1 MSRTIP
7 VEDLPI
13 FTFAT
18 PPDPA
23 FDYSEGAVLLVQ
35 KPKKWTSFDVVE
47 VIRDLT
53 GAKTGHA
60 GTLDP
65 MAEGLLIVCCGKATK
80 SIKFFQ
86 QRDKHYYAEVTFGG
100 STPSYD
106 AEMEIDE
113 EAPYEHIESDQ
124 IQKVL
129 QEEFTGDIKQY
140 PPVYSAIK
148 QKGKKLYEMAREGKD
163 VTVYPRIVSIHEIDL
178 LAYEPPVAKL
188 QIRCG
193 GGTYIRSVAHDLGK
207 ALQSR
212 AYLSK
217 LTRTAIGEFTNE
229 QALTIDQFKEAFIQD
244 G

>member
-1 MSRTIP
+1 MSRKIP

-13 FTFAT
+13 YTLDHL
-18 PPDPA
+18 PDPT
-23 FDYSEGAVLLVQ
+23 FDYSEGAAFLIR

-47 VIRDLT
+47 LVQKKT

-65 MAEGLLIVCCGKATK
+65 MAEGLLILCCGKATK
-80 SIKFFQ
+80 SIKLFQ
-86 QRDKHYYAEVTFGG
+86 QREKHYYAEITFGG

-106 AEMEIDE
+106 AEMEVDE
-113 EAPYEHIESDQ
+113 EAPYDHIEFDR
-124 IQKVL
+124 IQNVL

-148 QKGKKLYEMAREGKD
+148 QKGKRLYEMAREGKE

-178 LAYEPPVAKL
+178 LAYEAPVAKL

-193 GGTYIRSVAHDLGK
+193 SGTYVRSIAHDLGK

-212 AYLSK
+212 AHLSK
-217 LTRTAIGEFTNE
+217 LTRNAIGEFTNK
-229 QALTIDQFKEAFIQD
+229 QALTVDQLKETFGRD

>member
-1 MSRTIP
+1 MSRKIP
-7 VEDLPI
+7 VEDLSI
-13 FTFAT
+13 FSLNHL
-18 PPDPA
+18 PDPS
-23 FDYSEGAVLLVQ
+23 FDYSEGAAFLVQ

-47 VIRDLT
+47 VIREHT

-80 SIKFFQ
+80 SIKYFQ
-86 QRDKHYYAEVTFGG
+86 QREKHYYAEVTFGG

-113 EAPYEHIESDQ
+113 EAPYDHIEFDQ

-129 QEEFTGDIKQY
+129 QEEFIGDIKQY

-148 QKGKKLYEMAREGKD
+148 QKGERLYEMARKGKD
-163 VTVYPRIVSIHEIDL
+163 ITVYPRIVTIHEIDVL
-178 LAYEPPVAKL
+178 DYQAPVAKL

-212 AYLSK
+212 GYLSK
-217 LTRTAIGEFTNE
+217 LIRTAIGEFTNE
-229 QALTIDQFKEAFIQD
+229 QALTVDQFKEALHQD